1 MDSFDKIYQRAA
13 RRKGGENAFETLL
26 GTPQKKVNLAKLN
39 DADVLAEMTACVFRA
54 GFVWKIIQAKW
65 PGFEKAFNEFDV
77 MHCAML
83 SDEDLEVL
91 QQNTEIVRHGTKI
104 RSVREN
110 AQFMLD
116 IRHEHGSFGK
126 FLANW
131 PEDDF
136 VQMWLLLK
144 KRGAR
149 LGGQSGRYFL
159 RFMGFET
166 PIFSRDVVT
175 ALVGAGVVEKE
186 PTSQKALFLAQDA
199 FNEWKSQSGRGFT
212 EISRV
217 LAMSVG

>member
-1 MDSFDKIYQRAA
+1 MDAFDKIYQRAA
-13 RRKGGENAFETLL
+13 RSKGGESALEALL
-26 GTPQKKVNLAKLN
+26 GNPQKKVNLAKLN
-39 DADVLAEMTACVFRA
+39 DSDVLAEMTACVFRA
-54 GFVWKIIQAKW
+54 GFVWKIITAKW

-77 MHCAML
+77 THCAML
-83 SDEDLEVL
+83 ADEELEVL
-91 QQNTEIVRHGTKI
+91 QQNTDIVRHGTKI

-126 FLANW
+126 FLASW

-159 RFMGFET
+159 RFIGFET
-166 PIFSRDVVT
+166 PLLSRDVVA

-186 PTSQKALFLAQDA
+186 PTSQKALLLTQDA
-199 FNEWKSQSGRGFT
+199 FNEWREESGKGFT

>member
-1 MDSFDKIYQRAA
+1 MDAFDKIYQRAA
-13 RRKGGENAFETLL
+13 RSKGGESALEALL
-26 GTPQKKVNLAKLN
+26 GNPQKKVNLAKLN
-39 DADVLAEMTACVFRA
+39 DSDVLAEMTACVFRA
-54 GFVWKIIQAKW
+54 GFVWKIITAKW

-77 MHCAML
+77 THCAML
-83 SDEDLEVL
+83 ADEELEVL
-91 QQNTEIVRHGTKI
+91 QQNTDIVRHGTKI

-126 FLANW
+126 FLASW

-159 RFMGFET
+159 RFIGFET
-166 PIFSRDVVT
+166 PLLSRDVVS

-186 PTSQKALFLAQDA
+186 PTSQKALLLTQDA
-199 FNEWKSQSGRGFT
+199 FNEWREQSGKGFT

>member
-1 MDSFDKIYQRAA
+1 MDAFDKIYQRAA
-13 RRKGGENAFETLL
+13 RSKGGESALEALL
-26 GTPQKKVNLAKLN
+26 GNPQKKVNLAKLN
-39 DADVLAEMTACVFRA
+39 DSDVLAEMTACVFRA
-54 GFVWKIIQAKW
+54 GFVWKIITAKW

-77 MHCAML
+77 THCAML
-83 SDEDLEVL
+83 ADEELEVL
-91 QQNTEIVRHGTKI
+91 QQNTDIVRHGTKI

-126 FLANW
+126 FLASW

-159 RFMGFET
+159 RFIGFET
-166 PIFSRDVVT
+166 PLLSRDVVA

-186 PTSQKALFLAQDA
+186 PTSQKALLLTQDA
-199 FNEWKSQSGRGFT
+199 FNEWREQSGKGFT

>member
-1 MDSFDKIYQRAA
+1 MDAFDKIYQRAA
-13 RRKGGENAFETLL
+13 RSKGGESALEALL
-26 GTPQKKVNLAKLN
+26 GNPQKKVNLAKLN
-39 DADVLAEMTACVFRA
+39 DSDVLAEMTACVFRA
-54 GFVWKIIQAKW
+54 GFVWKIITAKW

-77 MHCAML
+77 THCAML
-83 SDEDLEVL
+83 ADEELEVL
-91 QQNTEIVRHGTKI
+91 QQNTDIVRHGTKI

-126 FLANW
+126 FLASW

-159 RFMGFET
+159 RFIGFET
-166 PIFSRDVVT
+166 PLLSRDVVA

-186 PTSQKALFLAQDA
+186 PTSQKALLLTQEA
-199 FNEWKSQSGRGFT
+199 FNEWREQSGKGFT

>member
-13 RRKGGENAFETLL
+13 RRKGGEKAVETLL

>member
-13 RRKGGENAFETLL
+13 RRKGGEKAFETLL

-126 FLANW
+126 FLASW

-186 PTSQKALFLAQDA
+186 PTSQKALFLTQDA

>member
-1 MDSFDKIYQRAA
+1 MDSFDQIYQRAA
-13 RRKGGENAFETLL
+13 RRKGGENALEALL
-26 GTPQKKVNLAKLN
+26 GNPQKKVNLAKLN

-54 GFVWKIIQAKW
+54 GFVWKIITAKW
-65 PGFEKAFNEFDV
+65 PGFEKAFNEFVV

-83 SDEDLEVL
+83 ADEELEVL
-91 QQNTEIVRHGTKI
+91 QQNTDIVRHGTKI

-116 IRHEHGSFGK
+116 IRREHGSFGK

-159 RFMGFET
+159 RFIGFET
-166 PIFSRDVVT
+166 PLLSRDVVS

-186 PTSQKALFLAQDA
+186 PTSQKALFLTQDA
-199 FNEWKSQSGRGFT
+199 FNEWREESGKGFT

>member
-1 MDSFDKIYQRAA
+1 MDAFDKIYQRAA
-13 RRKGGENAFETLL
+13 RSKGGESALEALL
-26 GTPQKKVNLAKLN
+26 GNPQKKVNLAKLN
-39 DADVLAEMTACVFRA
+39 DSDVLAEMTACVFRA
-54 GFVWKIIQAKW
+54 GFVWKIITAKW

-77 MHCAML
+77 THCAML
-83 SDEDLEVL
+83 ADEELEVL
-91 QQNTEIVRHGTKI
+91 QQNTDIVRHGTKI

-126 FLANW
+126 FLASW

-159 RFMGFET
+159 RFIGFET
-166 PIFSRDVVT
+166 PLLSRDVVA

-186 PTSQKALFLAQDA
+186 PTSQKALFLTQDA
-199 FNEWKSQSGRGFT
+199 FNEWRQQSGKGFT

>member
-1 MDSFDKIYQRAA
+1 MDSFNKIYQRAA

-26 GTPQKKVNLAKLN
+26 GTPHKKVNLAKLN

-126 FLANW
+126 FLASW

-186 PTSQKALFLAQDA
+186 PTSQKALFLTQDA
-199 FNEWKSQSGRGFT
+199 FNEWKLQSGRGFT